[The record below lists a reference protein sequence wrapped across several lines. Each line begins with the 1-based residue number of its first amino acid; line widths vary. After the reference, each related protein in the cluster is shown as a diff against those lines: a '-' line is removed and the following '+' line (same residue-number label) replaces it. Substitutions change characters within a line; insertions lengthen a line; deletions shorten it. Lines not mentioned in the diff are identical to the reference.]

1 MNYNKQENEMEK
13 TCRKKNRKSSGT
25 WLRKIASLAVST
37 MFVFCLALFMML
49 PSPGGAHAK
58 TLILGH
64 TVPPTHVWH
73 KVATQFSENLDAA
86 SKGKMKIQVTP
97 LSKLGNEPQM
107 FSMVQS
113 DAITFSILPVGF
125 LSNREESLL
134 GWFLPYQFHDVG
146 EAGSVASVPSAVQM
160 LKNLEPHGV
169 VGLGYMFAGMQHIL
183 SMKAV
188 QTTADLANKKVRA
201 FPSPIFNDWL
211 LGLGAAPTALPLAEV
226 APSLT
231 TNLLDAAAV
240 DLDIIVGLKYHQQA
254 KFLALTNHMA
264 FPAIIITSKKWW
276 EGLSPS
282 ERDMISQAYAEA
294 EKFGLESQILAEKSN
309 LEKLKQDGVVVTEIN
324 MADFKEK
331 AKGVRE
337 NYIQKN
343 DLIRKFASE
352 VEAKLTK

>member
-1 MNYNKQENEMEK
+1 MRK
-13 TCRKKNRKSSGT
+13 TWWKNRSNSDMGFNRPVRRST
-25 WLRKIASLAVST
+25 ASLGISVLSAFIFMTVFSGAVQ
-37 MFVFCLALFMML
+37 
-49 PSPGGAHAK
+49 AK
-58 TLILGH
+58 SLMLGH

-73 KVATQFSENLDAA
+73 KVATKFSENLAAA
-86 SKGKMKIQVTP
+86 SQDRMKIQVTP

-113 DAITFSILPVGF
+113 DAIAFSILPVGF

-134 GWFLPYQFHDVG
+134 GWFLPYQFLDVK
-146 EAGSVASVPSAVQM
+146 EAGAVASVPAAKQM

-169 VGLGYMFAGMQHIL
+169 IGLGYMFAGMQHIL

-188 QTTADLANKKVRA
+188 VKPDDLVNKKVRS

-226 APSLT
+226 APSLS

-264 FPAIIITSKKWW
+264 FPAILITSKKWW
-276 EGLSPS
+276 DGLPQADK
-282 ERDMISQAYAEA
+282 DMIQKAYAEA
-294 EKFGLESQILAEKSN
+294 EKFGLDSQIAAEIAN
-309 LEKLKQDGVVVTEIN
+309 LEKLKQDGVTVTQID
-324 MADFKEK
+324 MAAFKEK
-331 AKGVRE
+331 AMSVKE
-337 NYIQKN
+337 NYIAKN
-343 DLIRKFASE
+343 PLIKQFANE
-352 VEAKLTK
+352 VEGVLKK

>member
-1 MNYNKQENEMEK
+1 MEK
-13 TCRKKNRKSSGT
+13 TGWKNRSDSGMWFIGIIVIAAFMVMTACSGMAQAKS
-25 WLRKIASLAVST
+25 L
-37 MFVFCLALFMML
+37 M
-49 PSPGGAHAK
+49 
-58 TLILGH
+58 LGH

-73 KVATQFSENLDAA
+73 KVAAKFAENLATA
-86 SKGKMKIQVTP
+86 SQDKMKIQVTP

-113 DAITFSILPVGF
+113 DAIAFTILPVGF

-134 GWFLPYQFHDVG
+134 GWFLPYQFHDVK
-146 EAGSVASVPSAVQM
+146 EAGSVAAVPAARQM

-169 VGLGYMFAGMQHIL
+169 VALGYMFAGMQHIL

-188 QTTADLANKKVRA
+188 NTPDDLVNKKVRS

-264 FPAIIITSKKWW
+264 FPAIILTSQKWW
-276 EGLSPS
+276 NGLSQP
-282 ERDMISQAYAEA
+282 EKDMITKAYADA
-294 EKFGLESQILAEKSN
+294 ERFGLESQIAAETSN
-309 LEKLKQDGVVVTEIN
+309 LEKLKQDGVVVTQID
-324 MADFKEK
+324 MAAFKEK
-331 AKGVRE
+331 AMDVRE
-337 NYIQKN
+337 KYIAKN
-343 DLIRKFASE
+343 ELIKKFAAE
-352 VEAKLTK
+352 VEAILKK